1 MTRIEQQGRRSTY
14 TTLQTPCVL
23 EYGAIRVTWATTTTL
38 IRLRIARLLK
48 IPVAITVV
56 LDTSEVAGNS
66 VLLNYMP
73 RKRTP
78 GNLRNEV
85 PFFAERICGFVD
97 YISVVLMEIV
107 LLHLNIELKE
117 NEKDNFNA
125 IQHLCAVRLSDGTR
139 EYAEKTEESHL

>member
-23 EYGAIRVTWATTTTL
+23 EYGAIRVTWATTTML

-78 GNLRNEV
+78 GNLRNGI
-85 PFFAERICGFVD
+85 PFFC
-97 YISVVLMEIV
+97 
-107 LLHLNIELKE
+107 
-117 NEKDNFNA
+117 
-125 IQHLCAVRLSDGTR
+125 
-139 EYAEKTEESHL
+139 

>member
-1 MTRIEQQGRRSTY
+1 MMILAVMMVMTISAKAMSY
-14 TTLQTPCVL
+14 N
-23 EYGAIRVTWATTTTL
+23 A
-38 IRLRIARLLK
+38 
-48 IPVAITVV
+48 AITVV
-56 LDTSEVAGNS
+56 PATSEVAAKVIPFCS
-66 VLLNYMP
+66 TICLET
-73 RKRTP
+73 RTP